1 MNKLREIL
9 AKDVVGPEVAR
20 TARALAIMRRWR
32 EVVGEELAA
41 RSWPDRYSK
50 GSLWVAVQGSAWAQE
65 LRMLKTPI
73 LSKLNA
79 LAGEPLFVN
88 VRFGVR
94 ALPLQEE
101 AAAPSLPLVEDRP
114 TKRSIREI
122 REKWFGTP
130 GDAQRD

>member
-1 MNKLREIL
+1 
-9 AKDVVGPEVAR
+9 
-20 TARALAIMRRWR
+20 
-32 EVVGEELAA
+32 
-41 RSWPDRYSK
+41 
-50 GSLWVAVQGSAWAQE
+50 
-65 LRMLKTPI
+65 MLKTPI

-94 ALPLQEE
+94 ALPLREE
-101 AAAPSLPLVEDRP
+101 AAAASAPPIEELP

>member
-101 AAAPSLPLVEDRP
+101 TAAPSLPLVEDRP

-122 REKWFGTP
+122 REKWFGTS